1 MRLLKSIAL
10 FIALVA
16 LFLTVPIL
24 FADKQPPVNQEAA
37 EGLPWQID
45 VLPGGG
51 SRVFG
56 ITLGQSTFGEVRQ
69 QFGGEGTLALI
80 VAPGESG
87 SVEAYFEKINA
98 GLVTGKLL
106 LAIQSSLP
114 EREAMLQRA
123 VKADYMDSS
132 TKRITLHEMDIE
144 AMQKSPIIG
153 VSFIPSANLD
163 EDIIRQRFGM
173 PGERIRG
180 SEHTEHFL
188 YPDRGLDLIL
198 DRKGKEVLQYVA
210 PKNFASLR
218 DPLVAAERAAAAR
231 PVK

>member
-10 FIALVA
+10 FIALVV
-16 LFLTVPIL
+16 LFLAAPI
-24 FADKQPPVNQEAA
+24 FFTDKQPPVNQQTA
-37 EGLPWQID
+37 EGLPWQIEI
-45 VLPGGG
+45 LPDGG

-56 ITLGQSTFGEVRQ
+56 IMLGQSTFNEVRQ
-69 QFGGEGTLALI
+69 AFGDEGALALI
-80 VAPGESG
+80 VAPGETG

-98 GLVTGKLL
+98 GFVTGKLL
-106 LAIQSSLP
+106 LTIQSTVAA
-114 EREAMLQRA
+114 REVMLQRA
-123 VKADYMDSS
+123 VKADYMDST
-132 TKRITLHEMDIE
+132 TKRITLNEIDIE

-153 VSFIPSANLD
+153 VSFIPSASLD
-163 EDIIRQRFGM
+163 EEIIQQRFGM
-173 PGERIRG
+173 PAERIRG

-218 DPLVAAERAAAAR
+218 DPLVAAAQTMSAGPA
-231 PVK
+231 K

>member
-10 FIALVA
+10 FIALVV

-24 FADKQPPVNQEAA
+24 FTDKQPPINQESA

-45 VLPGGG
+45 LLPGGG

-56 ITLGQSTFGEVRQ
+56 ITLGQSTFNEIRQ
-69 QFGGEGTLALI
+69 KFGDEGALALI

-87 SVEAYFEKINA
+87 SVEAYFERINA
-98 GLVTGKLL
+98 GFVTGKLL
-106 LAIQSSLP
+106 LTIQSSLP

-123 VKADYMDSS
+123 LKADYMDST
-132 TKRITLHEMDIE
+132 TKRITLHEADTQ
-144 AMQKSPIIG
+144 AMQNAPIIG

-163 EDIIRQRFGM
+163 EDIIQERFGL
-173 PGERIRG
+173 PAERIRS
-180 SEHTEHFL
+180 SEHAEHFL

-198 DRKGKEVLQYVA
+198 DRKGKELLQYVA
-210 PKNFASLR
+210 PKDFASLR
-218 DPLVAAERAAAAR
+218 DPLVAAAQAATAGR
-231 PVK
+231 

>member
-10 FIALVA
+10 FIALVV

-24 FADKQPPVNQEAA
+24 FTEKQPPVNQAAA

-45 VLPGGG
+45 LLPGGG

-56 ITLGQSTFGEVRQ
+56 ITLGQSTFNELRPK
-69 QFGGEGTLALI
+69 FGDEGALALI

-98 GLVTGKLL
+98 GFVTGKLL
-106 LAIQSSLP
+106 LTIQSSLA

-123 VKADYMDSS
+123 VKADYMDST
-132 TKRITLHEMDIE
+132 TKRITLNEIDID

-163 EDIIRQRFGM
+163 EDIIQQRFGM
-173 PGERIRG
+173 PAERIRG

-210 PKNFASLR
+210 PKDFAGLR
-218 DPLVAAERAAAAR
+218 DPLIAATQAAAAEPAR
-231 PVK
+231 

>member
-10 FIALVA
+10 FIALVV

-24 FADKQPPVNQEAA
+24 FTDKSPPVDQESAT
-37 EGLPWQID
+37 GLPWQID
-45 VLPGGG
+45 VLPDGA

-56 ITLGQSTFGEVRQ
+56 ITLGQTTFHEIRQHFGE
-69 QFGGEGTLALI
+69 EGKLALI

-87 SVEAYFEKINA
+87 SVEAYFEKIHA
-98 GLVTGKLL
+98 GFVSGRLL
-106 LAIQSSLP
+106 LTIQSSLA

-123 VKADYMDSS
+123 VKADYMDST
-132 TKRITLHEMDIE
+132 TKRITLSAGDIA
-144 AMQKSPIIG
+144 AMEQSPIVG
-153 VSFIPSANLD
+153 VSFIPAANLD
-163 EDIIRQRFGM
+163 EAIIQQRFGM
-173 PGERIRG
+173 PAERIRG

-188 YPDRGLDLIL
+188 YPNRGLDLIL

-218 DPLVAAERAAAAR
+218 DPLIAVAAAR
-231 PVK
+231 SP

>member
-1 MRLLKSIAL
+1 MRLLKSIGL

-24 FADKQPPVNQEAA
+24 FTDKQPPVNQQTA
-37 EGLPWQID
+37 EGSPWQID
-45 VLPGGG
+45 VLPDGG

-56 ITLGQSTFGEVRQ
+56 ITLGQSTFNEVRSN
-69 QFGGEGTLALI
+69 FGDEGSLALI

-87 SVEAYFEKINA
+87 SVEAFFEKINA
-98 GLVTGKLL
+98 GFVSGKLL
-106 LAIQSSLP
+106 LTIQSSQQ

-123 VKADYMDSS
+123 VKADYMDST
-132 TKRITLHEMDIE
+132 TKRITLNGIDID

-153 VSFIPSANLD
+153 VSFIPAANLD
-163 EDIIRQRFGM
+163 EDIIQQRFGM
-173 PGERIRG
+173 PVERIRG

-210 PKNFASLR
+210 PKNFARLR
-218 DPLVAAERAAAAR
+218 DPLIAAAQAAGSA
-231 PVK
+231 K